1 MGFVI
6 TKQTKTNQLP
16 EGNYVVIEGIEYQI
30 YEITIS
36 ASGRVCLK
44 IWDPVRKEHL
54 VKTLCTIEELVIA
67 TMPGVGF
74 IER

>member
-6 TKQTKTNQLP
+6 ERITNKSMKP

-30 YEITIS
+30 YELTIS
-36 ASGRVCLK
+36 ASGNVCMK
-44 IWDPVRKEHL
+44 IWDPVRKEHQ
-54 VKTLCTIEELVIA
+54 VKTLCKLEELVNA

-74 IER
+74 KEY